1 MPSAMIGRSV
11 GTGIETAS
19 CREPDRRRVSFVVLS
34 CNSARVIGR
43 CVRSL
48 VAQSPGGDGDEIWV
62 VDNGSTDGSPDL
74 LRALQSEFP
83 DIVKAIFLDNNR
95 GTTVSRNLA
104 LRRVKGEYVA
114 IVDSDV
120 YVPAG
125 TVDALIAH
133 LGADDRTGLI
143 APRLIYSNG
152 QLQLSADEF
161 PTVLRKAQRFVALK
175 SMERRMNLMAPPTGI
190 QPVDYVISAFWLMR
204 RDVVN
209 EIGPLDERIFYSPE
223 DVDYCVRVWKA
234 GYRVVYDA
242 TVHAVHDAQ
251 EISRGVRP
259 LTLSHI
265 KGLAYLFVKHRF
277 MLSRRRLCERVGRFA
292 SQGLA

>member
-1 MPSAMIGRSV
+1 MMSS
-11 GTGIETAS
+11 
-19 CREPDRRRVSFVVLS
+19 RERDRPHVSFVVLS
-34 CNSARVIGR
+34 RNSARVIDR

-48 VAQSPGGDGDEIWV
+48 VAQSPGGHGDEIWV
-62 VDNGSTDGSPDL
+62 VDNGSTDGSPDV

-83 DIVKAIFLDNNR
+83 DILNVLLLDKNY

-120 YVPAG
+120 YAPAG
-125 TVDALIAH
+125 TVHALIAH

-161 PTVLRKAQRFVALK
+161 PTVMRKARRFVALK
-175 SMERRMNLMAPPTGI
+175 TMERRMNLMAPPTGI

-204 RDVVN
+204 RDVMN

-234 GYRVVYDA
+234 GYRVAYDT

-251 EISRGVRP
+251 EVSRGFPFRSMA
-259 LTLSHI
+259 LSHM
-265 KGLAYLFVKHRF
+265 KGLIYLFVKHRF
-277 MLSRRRLCERVGRFA
+277 MLSRRRLCVRIGRFA